1 MTARALLLVPVSLA
15 IVGVLPAPAAADGLP
30 GTGVVP
36 SPVSAPGGDVEYLTE
51 RAKRD
56 TVLRERRLDGGR
68 ALRSLDLTGRYSVP
82 AVAYDGSP
90 SGLSG
95 DGRTLVLI
103 NPRRSWPRKRTTF
116 AVVDATRMELRR
128 HIRLRGDFSFDAI
141 SPDGRVIYLVQYLS
155 PNDQTAY
162 AVRAYDMRAQRLF
175 PDPVVDPS
183 EPDEDMSGVPLSRV
197 SDAEGRWA
205 YTLYS
210 GAKHPFVHALDTERR
225 TAACIDLELKN
236 LRGVA
241 LEIHGGRLDVV
252 GDSGLLA
259 RIDTATHR
267 VIPVPEHRPARAKA
281 DARAS
286 GATPWLPIAAAT
298 AVLLLLVGAGW
309 QRSRIRL
316 RSRRVVET

>member
-1 MTARALLLVPVSLA
+1 MILLALAAIAVLALL
-15 IVGVLPAPAAADGLP
+15 PASAAADGLP

-36 SPVSAPGGDVEYLTE
+36 SPVSAPGGDVEYMAK

-56 TVLRERRLDGGR
+56 TILREQRLNLGPVLRT
-68 ALRSLDLTGRYSVP
+68 LDLRGRYSVP

-90 SGLSG
+90 SGLSA

-103 NPRRSWPRKRTTF
+103 NPRKRWPRKHTTF
-116 AVVDATRMELRR
+116 AVVDARRMELRR

-141 SPDGRVIYLVQYLS
+141 SPDGRLVYLIEYLS
-155 PNDQTAY
+155 PNDVTAY
-162 AVRAYDMRAQRLF
+162 AVRAYDMRARRLF
-175 PDPVVDPS
+175 QEPVVDPS

-210 GAKHPFVHALDTERR
+210 GHKHPFVHALDTERR
-225 TAACIDLELKN
+225 TAVCIDLDLRN
-236 LRGVA
+236 LRGAA
-241 LEIHGGRLDVV
+241 LEIHGGRLHVV

-267 VIPVPEHRPARAKA
+267 VIAAPGRRPERKKTDP
-281 DARAS
+281 S
-286 GATPWLPIAAAT
+286 PGTPWLPIAAPT
-298 AVLLLLVGAGW
+298 AALLLLAGAGW
-309 QRSRIRL
+309 QRARIRS

>member
-1 MTARALLLVPVSLA
+1 MILLALAAIALLALVPAS
-15 IVGVLPAPAAADGLP
+15 AAADGLP

-36 SPVSAPGGDVEYLTE
+36 SPVSAPGGDVEYVAK

-56 TVLRERRLDGGR
+56 TVLREQRLNLGPV
-68 ALRSLDLTGRYSVP
+68 LRTLDLRGRYSVP

-90 SGLSG
+90 SGLSA

-103 NPRRSWPRKRTTF
+103 NPRKRWPRKHTTF
-116 AVVDATRMELRR
+116 AVVDAMRMELRR

-141 SPDGRVIYLVQYLS
+141 SPNGRLVYLIEYLS
-155 PNDQTAY
+155 PNDVTAY
-162 AVRAYDMRAQRLF
+162 AVRAYDMRARRLF
-175 PDPVVDPS
+175 QEPVVDPN

-210 GAKHPFVHALDTERR
+210 GHKHPFVHALDTERR
-225 TAACIDLELKN
+225 TAVCIDLDLRN
-236 LRGVA
+236 LGGAA

-259 RIDTATHR
+259 RIDIATHR
-267 VIPVPEHRPARAKA
+267 VTVAPRKPRARAKA
-281 DARAS
+281 EVEAS
-286 GATPWLPIAAAT
+286 AGTPWLPIAAPT
-298 AVLLLLVGAGW
+298 AALLVLAGAGW
-309 QRSRIRL
+309 QRART
-316 RSRRVVET
+316 RSRSGGVVET